1 MARTIAG
8 SVFRCDTDNDT
19 VPGPVHVCGIKYI
32 AGGSGT
38 AIIVRAGD
46 SNGAILYEC
55 DASADVFE
63 DVEFRCQEGLHIDL
77 AGTGTVVYI
86 YTEV

>member
-8 SVFRCDTDNDT
+8 SVYRCDTDNDT
-19 VPGPVHVCGIKYI
+19 VPGPVQVCGIKYI

-38 AIIVRAGD
+38 SIVIKAG
-46 SNGAILYEC
+46 SASGNTLYEC
-55 DASADVFE
+55 DAAADVFE

-86 YTEV
+86 YTKV